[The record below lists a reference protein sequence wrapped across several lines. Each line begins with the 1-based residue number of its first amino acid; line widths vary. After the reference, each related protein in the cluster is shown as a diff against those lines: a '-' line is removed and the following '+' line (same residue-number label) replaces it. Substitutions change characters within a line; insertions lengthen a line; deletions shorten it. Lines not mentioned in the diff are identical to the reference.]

1 MSNTL
6 KSLLFLL
13 IGIVASSSAYS
24 QSTTSTIS
32 GRVADTN
39 GVLQG
44 AMITAVYTPSGIVYH
59 AFTQH
64 DGSYRINDVVAGGPY
79 TIKAEASGHRT
90 LVYKDVYA
98 PLSQAVV
105 VDFFLKEEAVMLDA
119 VVVSATRP
127 DVRSAGAGTL
137 VDRAV
142 IESVP
147 TATRSMNDIMKLTPQ
162 GTSVAGGFAVGGGTY
177 RGSMVTVDGATFND
191 AFGMGSNLPAGGSPI
206 SLDAIEQISI
216 NLTPFDVRQSGFQG
230 GAINVVT
237 KQGGNQWH
245 ASIYN
250 YFTSS
255 DLQGKKVEDDSLAQA
270 ASLNNAMGFTLSG
283 PIVKDKLFFFL
294 NAEYTLD
301 NVAGSTRQARSDATQ
316 NFGGSTSYNRPT
328 VSQMEEIRSYLIEHY
343 GYDPGRYQNYSYFTP
358 DYKVLARL
366 DWNINSGN
374 RFNIRFNHTHTYN
387 SCLPNSTMSPLGSTN
402 TQISVDGNSY
412 SFNRYDAGRL
422 SDYAL
427 YFESAN
433 YYEVLDFTSVAAELD
448 SRLFDG
454 KGSNT
459 LRATW
464 SYQNEPRDYP
474 GELFPT
480 VDILEPYIDETGAT
494 QYAMFTTF
502 GVDPI
507 TPMNVRRV
515 NILNVTDEVSYAV
528 GRHNLVGGLQ
538 FESNSIINGYTPG
551 GTGWY
556 LYDSWDSF
564 TSGAQPLS
572 FMITHA
578 NLDDPTAI
586 AYPTFNIFQASL
598 YAQDEMELSP
608 TFEIT
613 AGVRF
618 EVPSISYPY
627 DNENAEFSAIAAA
640 HPSSSFG
647 GLSTADLPATTVN
660 VSPRVGFNWDI
671 TSDRR
676 LQLHGGTGLFTGRI
690 PNVWIAGAVGNSN
703 VVQYQ
708 YIANYNTG
716 AAVAPFL
723 TSRNDIINS
732 LYAGQPFQPQ
742 DLSAPTGAT
751 ILDKNLRM
759 PTSWKSSLSLDA
771 KLLYGIKGV
780 LEAIYSYSFNEVVA
794 TTLGYAEGALMQL
807 PGEPEMRRTFV
818 KENITNNLG
827 QTLGGSYLHNAK
839 GLHGQYL
846 SLSAKLSRQFPCG
859 LDVLAAY
866 THSFSQSVTDG
877 VGNFAGNLG
886 QVNTVHGDNAPELG
900 RSAYVIPDR
909 VIASL
914 GYTILEGQSLDHP
927 DLGVS
932 RPRCATKLGL
942 FYEGYNIGF
951 VGSYTKSGISY
962 LMNAV
967 SGMTTPQLIYI
978 PTQEEL
984 QSMPFSSEENRQQ
997 YEDFIA
1003 HDRYLRAHRGEYSTR
1018 NAVRAP
1024 WLNRIDFKIDQE
1036 FYIYRGSQVHVLQ
1049 VGADIN
1055 NVANLLC
1062 SSWGVYKHLSSE
1074 TVLSFKNGQYTFT
1087 EPAWSS
1093 YNNFLSTWQ
1102 LLLHVRYSF

>member
-1 MSNTL
+1 MSRTIRYAL
-6 KSLLFLL
+6 ILLFGVLL
-13 IGIVASSSAYS
+13 SASLRA
-24 QSTTSTIS
+24 QTTTSVIT
-32 GRVADTN
+32 GHVADTS
-39 GVLQG
+39 G
-44 AMITAVYTPSGIVYH
+44 ALSEVMVTAVYTPSGVVYH
-59 AFTQH
+59 TFTNK
-64 DGSYRINDVVAGGPY
+64 DGNYRISDVISGGPY
-79 TIKAEASGHRT
+79 TIKAETSGHRSQ
-90 LVYKDVYA
+90 VWQEVYA

-105 VDFFLKEEAVMLDA
+105 VDFMLNVEAVTLGE
-119 VVVSATRP
+119 VVISASRP
-127 DVRSAGAGTL
+127 DIQSAGVGTL
-137 VDRAV
+137 VDCAA

-147 TATRSMNDIMKLTPQ
+147 TASRSMNDVMKLTPQ
-162 GTSVAGGFAVGGGTY
+162 GTAVAGGFAVGGGTY

-245 ASIYN
+245 ASLYD

-255 DLQGKKVEDDSLAQA
+255 DLQGTKVGNNLLAQT
-270 ASLNNAMGFTLSG
+270 ASLNNVTGFTLSG
-283 PIVKDKLFFFL
+283 PIVKNKVFFFL
-294 NAEYTLD
+294 NAEYTAD
-301 NVAGSTRQARSDATQ
+301 NVAGSTRQARADASQ
-316 NFGGSTSYNRPT
+316 PFGGSTSYNRPT
-328 VSQMEEIRSYLIEHY
+328 VEQMEEIRSFLMEHY
-343 GYDPGRYQNYSYFTP
+343 DYDPGRYQNYSYFTP

-366 DWNINSGN
+366 DWNINSSN

-402 TQISVDGNSY
+402 TQVNIGGTTY

-427 YFESAN
+427 YFESAC
-433 YYEVLDFTSVAAELD
+433 YYEVLDFTSVAAELN
-448 SRLFDG
+448 SRLFDD

-474 GELFPT
+474 GSLFPT
-480 VDILEPYIDETGAT
+480 VDILEPYTDETGAT

-515 NILNVTDEVSYAV
+515 NILNITDEVSYSV
-528 GRHNLVGGLQ
+528 GLHNLVGGIQ
-538 FESNSIINGYTPG
+538 FESNHIINGYTPA

-556 LYDSWDSF
+556 LYDSWNSF
-564 TSGAQPLS
+564 TAGAQPLS

-578 NLDDPTAI
+578 NLDDPTAV
-586 AYPTFNIFQASL
+586 AYPTFNIFQSSL
-598 YAQDEMELSP
+598 YAQDEVELSSR
-608 TFEIT
+608 FDLT
-613 AGVRF
+613 AGIRL

-627 DNENAEFSAIAAA
+627 DNCNKEFAAIAAA
-640 HPSSSFG
+640 NPTSSFG
-647 GLSTADLPATTVN
+647 GLSTADLPSTSVN
-660 VSPRVGFNWDI
+660 VSPRVGFNWLL

-690 PNVWIAGAVGNSN
+690 PNVWLAGAVGNSN
-703 VVQYQ
+703 VIQYQ

-716 AAVAPFL
+716 AAVAPFF
-723 TSRNDIINS
+723 TDRTDIINS

-742 DLSAPTGAT
+742 DLSAPTSAT
-751 ILDKNLRM
+751 ILDKDLRM
-759 PTSWKSSLSLDA
+759 PTSWKSSLSLEA
-771 KLLYGIKGV
+771 KLPFDIQGLF
-780 LEAIYSYSFNEVVA
+780 EAIYSYNFNEVVA
-794 TTLGYAEGALMQL
+794 TTLGYADGSLMQL

-818 KENITNNLG
+818 KENVANGLG
-827 QTLGGSYLHNAK
+827 QVLGGSYLYNAK
-839 GLHGQYL
+839 ELHGQYL
-846 SLSAKLSRQFPCG
+846 SLSAHLDRHFACG
-859 LDVLAAY
+859 LDVMAAY

-886 QVNTVHGDNAPELG
+886 QVSTVHGDNAPELG
-900 RSAYVIPDR
+900 CSAYVIPDR

-914 GYTILEGQSLDHP
+914 GYTILEGRASQNT
-927 DLGVS
+927 DLVLR
-932 RPRCATKLGL
+932 RPRCATKMGL

-951 VGSYTKSGISY
+951 VGSYTKSGFSY

-967 SGMTTPQLIYI
+967 SGMTTPQLIYV

-984 QSMPFSSEENRQQ
+984 QSMPFTSEENRQQ

-1003 HDRYLRAHRGEYSTR
+1003 SDRYLSSHRGAYSTR

-1036 FYIYRGSQVHVLQ
+1036 FYFYRDSHVRVLQ
-1049 VGADIN
+1049 VGADVS

-1062 SSWGVYKHLSSE
+1062 SSWGVFKHLSSE
-1074 TVLSFKNGQYTFT
+1074 TILTYKEGKYTFT
-1087 EPAWSS
+1087 PPVWNS

>member
-1 MSNTL
+1 MSKAL
-6 KSLLFLL
+6 KSLFVLLFEVCF
-13 IGIVASSSAYS
+13 VASLCA
-24 QSTTSTIS
+24 QSTTSAIS
-32 GRVADTN
+32 GHVADSA
-39 GVLQG
+39 GPLSEV
-44 AMITAVYTPSGIVYH
+44 MVTAVYTPSGVVYH
-59 AFTQH
+59 TFTNK
-64 DGSYRINDVVAGGPY
+64 DGNYRIGDVISGGPY
-79 TIKAEASGHRT
+79 TVKAEAAGHRAQ
-90 LVYKDVYA
+90 VYQELFA
-98 PLSQAVV
+98 PLSQTAV
-105 VDFFLKEEAVMLDA
+105 VDFVLMTEAVTLGE
-119 VVVSATRP
+119 VVISALRP
-127 DVRSAGAGTL
+127 DVQSSGVGTL
-137 VDRAV
+137 VNRAV
-142 IESVP
+142 IEAVP
-147 TATRSMNDIMKLTPQ
+147 TASRSMNDVMKLTPQ

-237 KQGGNQWH
+237 KQGGNEWH
-245 ASIYN
+245 ASLYD

-255 DLQGKKVEDDSLAQA
+255 DLRGMMVEDNRLAQA

-294 NAEYTLD
+294 NAEYTID
-301 NVAGSTRQARSDATQ
+301 NVAGSTRQARADESEP
-316 NFGGSTSYNRPT
+316 FGGSTSYNRPT
-328 VSQMEEIRSYLIEHY
+328 IAQMEAIRSYLIDHY
-343 GYDPGRYQNYSYFTP
+343 GYDPGRYQNYSYSTP

-366 DWNINSGN
+366 DWNINSDN
-374 RFNIRFNHTHTYN
+374 RFNVRFSHTHTYN
-387 SCLPNSTMSPLGSTN
+387 ACLPNTSMTPLGSTN
-402 TQISVDGNSY
+402 TPISVGGTTY
-412 SFNRYDAGRL
+412 TFNRYDAGRL

-448 SRLFDG
+448 SRLFHG
-454 KGSNT
+454 RGANT

-474 GELFPT
+474 GSLFPT
-480 VDILEPYIDETGAT
+480 VDILEPYTDQNGAT

-515 NILNVTDEVSYAV
+515 SILNLTDEISYTA
-528 GRHNLVGGLQ
+528 GSHSLVGGIQL
-538 FESNSIINGYTPG
+538 EGNHIINGYTPG

-556 LYDSWDSF
+556 LYDSWASF

-572 FMITHA
+572 FMISHA

-598 YAQDEMELSP
+598 YAQDEVALSP
-608 TFEIT
+608 SFHLT
-613 AGVRF
+613 AGIRF

-627 DNENAEFSAIAAA
+627 DNENVEFRAIAQA
-640 HPSSSFG
+640 HPASSFA
-647 GLSTADLPATTVN
+647 GLSTADLPTITLN
-660 VSPRVGFNWDI
+660 VSPRLGFNWDL
-671 TSDRR
+671 TPDRR

-690 PNVWIAGAVGNSN
+690 PNVWLAGAVGNSN
-703 VVQYQ
+703 VIQYQ

-716 AAVAPFL
+716 APVVPFF
-723 TSRNDIINS
+723 TSRTDIINA

-742 DLSAPTGAT
+742 DLSAPTNAT
-751 ILDKNLRM
+751 ILDKDLHM

-771 KLLYGIKGV
+771 KLPLDVKGV
-780 LEAIYSYSFNEVVA
+780 LEAIYSYNFNEVVA
-794 TTLGYAEGALMQL
+794 TTLGYAEGPLMQL

-818 KENITNNLG
+818 KENIANDLG
-827 QTLGGSYLHNAK
+827 QVLGGSYLHNAK

-846 SLSAKLSRQFPCG
+846 SLSARLSRQFSCG
-859 LDVLAAY
+859 LDVMAAY

-877 VGNFAGNLG
+877 VGNYAGNLG
-886 QVNTVHGDNAPELG
+886 QVSTVHGDNAPELG

-909 VIASL
+909 LIASL
-914 GYTILEGQSLDHP
+914 GYTLLEGRASDPRDNAL
-927 DLGVS
+927 S
-932 RPRCATKLGL
+932 RPRTATKVGL

-951 VGSYTKSGISY
+951 VGSYTKSGVSY

-967 SGMTTPQLIYI
+967 SGMTTSQLIYI

-984 QSMPFSSEENRQQ
+984 QSMPFTSDENRQQ

-1003 HDRYLRAHRGEYSTR
+1003 SDRYLSAHRGQYSIR
-1018 NAVRAP
+1018 NAARAP
-1024 WLNRIDFKIDQE
+1024 WLNRIDFKLDQE
-1036 FYIYRGSQVHVLQ
+1036 FYFYRGAQVHVLQ
-1049 VGADIN
+1049 VGADVV

-1062 SSWGVYKHLSSE
+1062 SRWGLFKQLSSE
-1074 TVLSFKNGQYTFT
+1074 TVITYKEGQYTFT
-1087 EPAWSS
+1087 KPVWNS

>member
-1 MSNTL
+1 MSKTL
-6 KSLLFLL
+6 KSLFFVLL
-13 IGIVASSSAYS
+13 GTLSISLSA
-24 QSTTSTIS
+24 QTTTSVIS
-32 GRVADTN
+32 GHVADSA
-39 GVLQG
+39 GPLSEV
-44 AMITAVYTPSGIVYH
+44 MVTAVYTPSGVVYH
-59 AFTQH
+59 TFTNK
-64 DGSYRINDVVAGGPY
+64 DGNYRIGDVISGGPY
-79 TIKAEASGHRT
+79 TVKAEAAGHRIQ
-90 LVYKDVYA
+90 VYQEVFA
-98 PLSQAVV
+98 PLSQTAV
-105 VDFFLKEEAVMLDA
+105 VDFSLMTEAVTLGE
-119 VVVSATRP
+119 VVVSAMRP
-127 DVRSAGAGTL
+127 DVQSDGVGTL

-142 IESVP
+142 IEAVP
-147 TATRSMNDIMKLTPQ
+147 TATRSMNDVMKLTPQ

-237 KQGGNQWH
+237 KQGGNDWH
-245 ASIYN
+245 ASLYD

-255 DLQGKKVEDDSLAQA
+255 DLQGMMVEDNRLAQA

-294 NAEYTLD
+294 NAEYTID
-301 NVAGSTRQARSDATQ
+301 NVAGSTRQARADESQ
-316 NFGGSTSYNRPT
+316 PFGGSTSYNRPT
-328 VSQMEEIRSYLIEHY
+328 VSQMEEIRNYLIDHY
-343 GYDPGRYQNYSYFTP
+343 GYDPGRYQNYSYSTP
-358 DYKVLARL
+358 DYKILARL
-366 DWNINSGN
+366 DWNINSNN
-374 RFNIRFNHTHTYN
+374 RFNVRLSHTHTYN
-387 SCLPNSTMSPLGSTN
+387 ACLPNTSMTPLGSTN
-402 TQISVDGNSY
+402 TPISVGGTTY
-412 SFNRYDAGRL
+412 TFNRYDAGRL

-454 KGSNT
+454 KGANT

-474 GELFPT
+474 GSLFPT
-480 VDILEPYIDETGAT
+480 VDILEPYTDQNGAT

-515 NILNVTDEVSYAV
+515 SILNLTDEISYSV
-528 GRHNLVGGLQ
+528 GAHSLVGGLQ
-538 FESNSIINGYTPG
+538 VEGNHIINGYTPG

-556 LYDSWDSF
+556 LYDSWESF

-572 FMITHA
+572 FMISHA

-598 YAQDEMELSP
+598 YAQDEVALSP
-608 TFEIT
+608 RFHLT
-613 AGVRF
+613 AGIRL

-627 DNENAEFSAIAAA
+627 DNENVEFRAIAEAN
-640 HPSSSFG
+640 PSSSFG

-660 VSPRVGFNWDI
+660 VSPRLGFNWDV
-671 TSDRR
+671 TPDRR

-690 PNVWIAGAVGNSN
+690 PNVWLAGAVGNSN
-703 VVQYQ
+703 VIQYQ

-716 AAVAPFL
+716 APVVPFY
-723 TSRNDIINS
+723 TDRTDIINS

-742 DLSAPTGAT
+742 DLSAPTSAT
-751 ILDKNLRM
+751 ILDKDLRM

-771 KLLYGIKGV
+771 KLPFDIKGV
-780 LEAIYSYSFNEVVA
+780 LEAIYSYNFNEVVA
-794 TTLGYAEGALMQL
+794 TTLGYAEGPLMQL
-807 PGEPEMRRTFV
+807 PGEPEMRQTFV
-818 KENITNNLG
+818 KENIANELG
-827 QTLGGSYLHNAK
+827 QVLGGSYLHNAK

-846 SLSAKLSRQFPCG
+846 SLSAHLSRHFACG
-859 LDVLAAY
+859 LDAMAAY
-866 THSFSQSVTDG
+866 THSFSKSVTDG

-886 QVNTVHGDNAPELG
+886 QVSTVHGDNAPELG

-909 VIASL
+909 LIASL
-914 GYTILEGQSLDHP
+914 GYTLLEGRTPDPLDNTH
-927 DLGVS
+927 S
-932 RPRCATKLGL
+932 RPRSATKVGL

-951 VGSYTKSGISY
+951 VGSYTKSGVSY

-967 SGMTTPQLIYI
+967 SGMTTSQLIYI

-984 QSMPFSSEENRQQ
+984 QSMPFTSEENRQQ

-1003 HDRYLRAHRGEYSTR
+1003 SDRYLSAHRGEYSTR
-1018 NAVRAP
+1018 NAARAP
-1024 WLNRIDFKIDQE
+1024 WLNRIDIKLDQE
-1036 FYIYRGSQVHVLQ
+1036 FYFYRGSQVHALQ
-1049 VGADIN
+1049 IGADVV

-1062 SSWGVYKHLSSE
+1062 SRWGLFKQLSSE
-1074 TVLSFKNGQYTFT
+1074 TVITYKEGQYTFT
-1087 EPAWSS
+1087 EPVWNS